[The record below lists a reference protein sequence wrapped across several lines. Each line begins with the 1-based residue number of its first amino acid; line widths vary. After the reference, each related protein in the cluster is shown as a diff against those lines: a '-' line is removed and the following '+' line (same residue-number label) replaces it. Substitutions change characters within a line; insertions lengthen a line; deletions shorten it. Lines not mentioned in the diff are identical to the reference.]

1 MGNSAQIIEEMLA
14 ARGWTAYELAQNT
27 GLDQATI
34 SKVRAGKRDISYNR
48 LSNALEQAGFQL
60 KLVPHPRQAT
70 LQRKTSTEI
79 TPQCETHSDPS
90 LSDGE
95 VPETLLEL
103 PYCCNLPD
111 SSGVD
116 NGSLVSQ
123 SDSSGVDNGSLVSQS
138 DSDPSVMQTAASKSH
153 GNPRD
158 LLHRLFAIM
167 HYPPNE
173 HDIEDGSLWNQLKT
187 PIWLLGEQYVQ
198 RDERIGFLRALYR
211 VEDTRWRAFLAGLYV
226 YLGWTD
232 DPMHTDRPGW
242 EQSQTTCRLKTMWT
256 PLPTHSFEPVPEL
269 SDWLSGNATRRPT
282 REPSVWLP
290 KQQLRIPKWTLIPGF
305 LQFNVLIPRNQL
317 P

>member
-123 SDSSGVDNGSLVSQS
+123 SDSNSCVKESWQS
-138 DSDPSVMQTAASKSH
+138 A
-153 GNPRD
+153 
-158 LLHRLFAIM
+158 
-167 HYPPNE
+167 
-173 HDIEDGSLWNQLKT
+173 
-187 PIWLLGEQYVQ
+187 
-198 RDERIGFLRALYR
+198 
-211 VEDTRWRAFLAGLYV
+211 
-226 YLGWTD
+226 
-232 DPMHTDRPGW
+232 
-242 EQSQTTCRLKTMWT
+242 
-256 PLPTHSFEPVPEL
+256 
-269 SDWLSGNATRRPT
+269 
-282 REPSVWLP
+282 
-290 KQQLRIPKWTLIPGF
+290 
-305 LQFNVLIPRNQL
+305 
-317 P
+317 

>member
-70 LQRKTSTEI
+70 LQRKTLTEI

-123 SDSSGVDNGSLVSQS
+123 SDS
-138 DSDPSVMQTAASKSH
+138 DPSAMQTATSKSH
-153 GNPRD
+153 DNPRD

-167 HYPPNE
+167 YYPPNE

-256 PLPTHSFEPVPEL
+256 PLPTRSFEPVPEL